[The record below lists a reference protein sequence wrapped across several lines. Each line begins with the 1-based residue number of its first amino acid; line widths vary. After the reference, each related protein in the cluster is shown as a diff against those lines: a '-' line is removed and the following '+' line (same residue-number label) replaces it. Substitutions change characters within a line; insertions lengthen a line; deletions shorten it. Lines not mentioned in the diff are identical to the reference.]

1 MKKQAVHVAGDKYM
15 NAGAAAQIV
24 EAIEELK
31 AIGLSDVTDRDRPYA
46 GQPWTSDGDRGRT
59 LVEGVTMRDVRDCFI
74 LALFSSQPYGKPRPE
89 TVDDLDLKELSLEAV
104 SQNLACWLERYMGIF
119 PNLPGSLRGTNAE

>member
-24 EAIEELK
+24 EAIGELK
-31 AIGLSDVTDRDRPYA
+31 AIGLNDVTDRDRPYA

-74 LALFSSQPYGKPRPE
+74 LALFSSQPYGEVRPE
-89 TVDDLDLKELSLEAV
+89 TVDDLYLQELSLEAV

-119 PNLPGSLRGTNAE
+119 PNLPDSRGEENAE

>member
-31 AIGLSDVTDRDRPYA
+31 SISLADVTDRNRPYN
-46 GQPWTSDGDRGRT
+46 GQPWTDTGERGQA

-74 LALFSSQPYGKPRPE
+74 LALFSSQPYWKPRPE
-89 TVDDLDLKELSLEAV
+89 TVDDLDLQELSLEAV
-104 SQNLACWLERYMGIF
+104 SQNLVCWLERYMGIF
-119 PNLPGSLRGTNAE
+119 PNLPDSLRGTDAE

>member
-15 NAGAAAQIV
+15 NAAAAAQIV

-59 LVEGVTMRDVRDCFI
+59 LVEGITVRDVCDCFI
-74 LALFSSQPYGKPRPE
+74 LALFSSQPYWKPRPE
-89 TVDDLDLKELSLEAV
+89 TVDDLDLQELSLEAV
-104 SQNLACWLERYMGIF
+104 SQNLVCWIERYMGIF
-119 PNLPGSLRGTNAE
+119 PNLPGRLGGKDAE